1 MIKKFAFITEGDV
14 FAVWTINTEDTDQN
28 SETTERIIAGMMSDP
43 IVVEVPENIN
53 VQNGWTWDGTEFTQ
67 GNN

>member
-53 VQNGWTWDGTEFTQ
+53 VQNGWTWDGTEFKQ